1 MQNLGLQNKII
12 RGEGEFVGPQAYENF
27 RKLAALFEENK
38 GGKLVHPVWP
48 TMRAYFAS
56 LSLKQEPKE
65 DYISYSFEFW
75 EYVGSAFEDSSE
87 AIDDTDYGNPIS
99 DISRVR
105 YYSAG
110 ENDTLRKISQ
120 LKGVA
125 LTVLMELNPDI
136 TSPDAVI
143 SYGRL
148 IRIR

>member
-12 RGEGEFVGPQAYENF
+12 RGEGEFVGPQAYESF
-27 RKLAALFEENK
+27 RRLAALFEENK

-75 EYVGSAFEDSSE
+75 EYIGSAFEDSSE
-87 AIDDTDYGNPIS
+87 AIDDTDYGNPVS

-110 ENDTLRKISQ
+110 ENDTLRGISQ

-125 LTVLMELNPDI
+125 LTVLMELNPEI
-136 TSPDAVI
+136 TNPDAVI

>member
-1 MQNLGLQNKII
+1 M
-12 RGEGEFVGPQAYENF
+12 
-27 RKLAALFEENK
+27 
-38 GGKLVHPVWP
+38 
-48 TMRAYFAS
+48 
-56 LSLKQEPKE
+56 
-65 DYISYSFEFW
+65 
-75 EYVGSAFEDSSE
+75 
-87 AIDDTDYGNPIS
+87 
-99 DISRVR
+99 R

>member
-1 MQNLGLQNKII
+1 
-12 RGEGEFVGPQAYENF
+12 
-27 RKLAALFEENK
+27 
-38 GGKLVHPVWP
+38 
-48 TMRAYFAS
+48 MRAYFAS